1 MSSDYA
7 AIRAAAVA
15 ALETVAN
22 IGEVYAFRRF
32 LSDATQAKAAFITPI
47 DTVPMIQFAD
57 VEWVRADINPDAWQ
71 SDNVHMRMAGAAV
84 LQARIYRS
92 LKDADASGLDFAV
105 VVEDAMHALARTCAA
120 LTPRQ
125 SHIPVVLEANDHR
138 VFSMPGMG
146 DVLVHY
152 AQLSISPRY
161 EAIV

>member
-7 AIRAAAVA
+7 ALRAAAVA

-57 VEWVRADINPDAWQ
+57 VEWVRADIEPDAWVAPPQ
-71 SDNVHMRMAGAAV
+71 MRMAGSAV

-92 LKDADASGLDFAV
+92 LRDADASGLDFAV

-138 VFSMPGMG
+138 SFSMPGMG
-146 DVLVHY
+146 EVLVHY
-152 AQLSISPRY
+152 AQLSIQPRY